1 MTSGVYRTGSA
12 TLPQGATVAYLEDG
26 KTATISLV
34 EKDGTVTIATNGK
47 PDAGIQMGPGD
58 ADGR

>member
-34 EKDGTVTIATNGK
+34 EKDGT
-47 PDAGIQMGPGD
+47 
-58 ADGR
+58 